1 MTYVLEVQS
10 QNGGTLGTLEY
21 CTLDELLEEWPYA
34 EMAHASEPEQYVAW
48 IGGRR

>member
-10 QNGGTLGTLEY
+10 QNGGTIGTLEY

-34 EMAHASEPEQYVAW
+34 EVWPGDPSNWSAW
-48 IGGRR
+48 VGGRA